1 MTHIL
6 KFLNLAFAGVVI
18 LLLAIVSP
26 AMQVFAQDA
35 PAKVGQPLAAQPAK
49 PKYTTQE
56 LNKLQTLQLVA
67 SSNNARTERLITS
80 IRSFLTVEQQ
90 RQCRQ
95 IVATHHEEFDQLR
108 DQRNQ
113 IMENAS
119 DKNGTPQKLLDWRAR
134 TLDLARGIRQ
144 ELRAKV
150 LTEQQKKD
158 LQLEM
163 KRQRELKA
171 EKARE
176 VSAKAGSAQ
185 AESAPAGLPAEKKVA
200 QP

>member
-1 MTHIL
+1 
-6 KFLNLAFAGVVI
+6 
-18 LLLAIVSP
+18 
-26 AMQVFAQDA
+26 
-35 PAKVGQPLAAQPAK
+35 
-49 PKYTTQE
+49 
-56 LNKLQTLQLVA
+56 
-67 SSNNARTERLITS
+67 
-80 IRSFLTVEQQ
+80 
-90 RQCRQ
+90 
-95 IVATHHEEFDQLR
+95 
-108 DQRNQ
+108 
-113 IMENAS
+113 MENAS